1 VTALKTNPVRENLQA
16 GGTSLGC
23 FLGLE
28 SSSVAEMLGHAGFEW
43 LMIEAEHNALDMAQV
58 QDMIRAVNTTP
69 AVPLVRIPSADRV
82 FIQRV
87 LDVGAMGIMVPM
99 IRSLEEVRQV
109 VQATRYPPEG
119 RRAFGGLRAS
129 KYTFDNEGYFR
140 RANQNIL
147 VIIIIETSEAVDQ
160 IDAIA
165 SEPGVDALMIGPFDL
180 YLSYGLDP
188 FKQPSPE
195 AEAIMERVLA
205 AGRKH
210 NTPVGL
216 VYGSPEQVKQ
226 RRDEGFQ
233 LLALTDYL
241 MLANR
246 ARECLQIV
254 SGELE

>member
-1 VTALKTNPVRENLQA
+1 
-16 GGTSLGC
+16 
-23 FLGLE
+23 
-28 SSSVAEMLGHAGFEW
+28 
-43 LMIEAEHNALDMAQV
+43 
-58 QDMIRAVNTTP
+58 
-69 AVPLVRIPSADRV
+69 
-82 FIQRV
+82 
-87 LDVGAMGIMVPM
+87 MGIMVPM
-99 IRSLEEVRQV
+99 IRSLDEVRQV

-129 KYTFDNEGYFR
+129 KYTFDNEGYFK

-147 VIIIIETSEAVDQ
+147 VIIIIETKEAVDQ

-165 SEPGVDALMIGPFDL
+165 SEPGVDALMIGPCDL

-188 FKQPSPE
+188 FKQPLPE
-195 AEAIMERVLA
+195 VEAIMERVLE

-226 RRDEGFQ
+226 RRDEGFR

-254 SGELE
+254 NSEGE

>member
-1 VTALKTNPVRENLQA
+1 MTALKTNPVRENLQA

-109 VQATRYPPEG
+109 VQATRYPPEADARSAG
-119 RRAFGGLRAS
+119 CGPAS
-129 KYTFDNEGYFR
+129 TRSTTRDIFDGP
-140 RANQNIL
+140 IK
-147 VIIIIETSEAVDQ
+147 TSW
-160 IDAIA
+160 
-165 SEPGVDALMIGPFDL
+165 
-180 YLSYGLDP
+180 LSSSSRLARQST
-188 FKQPSPE
+188 KSTRSP
-195 AEAIMERVLA
+195 
-205 AGRKH
+205 
-210 NTPVGL
+210 
-216 VYGSPEQVKQ
+216 
-226 RRDEGFQ
+226 
-233 LLALTDYL
+233 
-241 MLANR
+241 ANR
-246 ARECLQIV
+246 VWTR
-254 SGELE
+254 